1 MDFLRPFQ
9 NNNSFQ
15 QNYQSVAF
23 QNNQP
28 QIQFF
33 VVNDIQEAQNIQV
46 QFNTIYFIMNYKSK
60 EIYTKQ
66 LNRDGLIDFDIYKNE
81 KIIKE
86 NQKDNDLLQKI
97 NQKLDKIVNCVN
109 QEDIKNNE
117 VNNNE

>member
-33 VVNDIQEAQNIQV
+33 VVNDIQQAQSANLI
-46 QFNTIYFIMNYKSK
+46 NTLRPTPAPAYITYSPYESNLYASRGFYGSCNCS
-60 EIYTKQ
+60 
-66 LNRDGLIDFDIYKNE
+66 NLI
-81 KIIKE
+81 
-86 NQKDNDLLQKI
+86 
-97 NQKLDKIVNCVN
+97 
-109 QEDIKNNE
+109 
-117 VNNNE
+117 